1 MVSIWKVTAVNYGWN
16 TYDLPTEF
24 APSNAWTTGQ
34 VLTKTAN
41 GYEWSSWW
49 GGGSSE
55 VWVSTQPNNILTSW
69 MKIRAWTQANYESLS
84 SYDSNC
90 LYLTI

>member
-1 MVSIWKVTAVNYGWN
+1 MVSVWQIKHVKYGWN
-16 TYDLPTEF
+16 TYDLF

-41 GYEWSSWW
+41 GYERASWW
-49 GGGSSE
+49 WGWSSE

-84 SYDSNC
+84 SYDSNT